1 MTFLLGLTGGIASGK
16 STISRY
22 FSEKSIPV
30 IDADIVARQVVE
42 PGEIGLRRIVNT
54 FGEDVLQDSGELNR
68 KKLGQIIFNDDQKR
82 TQLNDML
89 SELIR
94 ENILSQIKHYQSK
107 NASLIVLDI
116 PLLFEGRYD
125 SIVDE
130 VMVSYIPREVQ
141 LTRLMARDNLSK
153 EDALK
158 RINSQMSLDKKKELA
173 DVVINNTGNIDKT
186 LQQVNAWLN
195 KKSLT

>member
-141 LTRLMARDNLSK
+141 LTRLMARDNLYK

-158 RINSQMSLDKKKELA
+158 RIDSQMSLDKKKELA
-173 DVVINNTGNIDKT
+173 DVVINNTGSIDKT

>member
-68 KKLGQIIFNDDQKR
+68 KKLGQIIFNDDPKR